1 MSLLADFRAKVAT
14 WFAPKSLGQRGEDA
28 AAKFLRKLGYPFT
41 EETRNPAYQLFL
53 L

>member
-1 MSLLADFRAKVAT
+1 MALLAELKSKVAA
-14 WFAPKSLGQRGEDA
+14 WFAPKSLGQRGEEA

-41 EETRNPAYQLFL
+41 EETRNPAYKLFL